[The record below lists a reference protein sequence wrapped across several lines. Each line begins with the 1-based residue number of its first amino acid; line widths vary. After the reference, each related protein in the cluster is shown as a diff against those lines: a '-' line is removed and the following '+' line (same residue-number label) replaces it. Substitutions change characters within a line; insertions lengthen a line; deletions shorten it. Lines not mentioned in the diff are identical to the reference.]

1 MDVDIFYLSVIRF
14 LNLKMY
20 IMVCINIWVYLGV
33 NIIGNYIK
41 LWKAIIG

>member
-14 LNLKMY
+14 LNLEMY
-20 IMVCINIWVYLGV
+20 IMVCIIICVYLGV

-41 LWKAIIG
+41 L